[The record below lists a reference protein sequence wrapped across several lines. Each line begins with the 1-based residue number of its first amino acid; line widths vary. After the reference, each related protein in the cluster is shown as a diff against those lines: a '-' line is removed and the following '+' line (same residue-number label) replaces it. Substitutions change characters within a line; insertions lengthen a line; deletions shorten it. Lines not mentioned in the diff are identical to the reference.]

1 MSAEIDPKEGNGYP
15 HRKYPSGEMVYAT
28 ELESAEKARS
38 CGFESHLGYHLF
50 FKREAIMQ
58 TQKELDRMES
68 DWEARWEDEYQ
79 EYLESLD
86 EEDDED
92 EDDDYNEEDND
103 Y

>member
-1 MSAEIDPKEGNGYP
+1 
-15 HRKYPSGEMVYAT
+15 
-28 ELESAEKARS
+28 
-38 CGFESHLGYHLF
+38 
-50 FKREAIMQ
+50 MQ

-86 EEDDED
+86 DEEDDYD
-92 EDDDYNEEDND
+92 EEDND

>member
-1 MSAEIDPKEGNGYP
+1 
-15 HRKYPSGEMVYAT
+15 
-28 ELESAEKARS
+28 
-38 CGFESHLGYHLF
+38 
-50 FKREAIMQ
+50 MQ

-79 EYLESLD
+79 EYLESL

-92 EDDDYNEEDND
+92 EDDDYDEEDND

>member
-1 MSAEIDPKEGNGYP
+1 
-15 HRKYPSGEMVYAT
+15 
-28 ELESAEKARS
+28 
-38 CGFESHLGYHLF
+38 
-50 FKREAIMQ
+50 MQ

-86 EEDDED
+86 EEDED
-92 EDDDYNEEDND
+92 EDDEYDEEDND

>member
-1 MSAEIDPKEGNGYP
+1 
-15 HRKYPSGEMVYAT
+15 
-28 ELESAEKARS
+28 
-38 CGFESHLGYHLF
+38 
-50 FKREAIMQ
+50 MQ

-86 EEDDED
+86 EEDAED
-92 EDDDYNEEDND
+92 EDAAGDEEAND

>member
-1 MSAEIDPKEGNGYP
+1 
-15 HRKYPSGEMVYAT
+15 
-28 ELESAEKARS
+28 
-38 CGFESHLGYHLF
+38 
-50 FKREAIMQ
+50 MQ

-86 EEDDED
+86 EEDED
-92 EDDDYNEEDND
+92 EDDDCDEEDND

>member
-1 MSAEIDPKEGNGYP
+1 
-15 HRKYPSGEMVYAT
+15 
-28 ELESAEKARS
+28 
-38 CGFESHLGYHLF
+38 
-50 FKREAIMQ
+50 MQ

-86 EEDDED
+86 EEDDDYDE
-92 EDDDYNEEDND
+92 EDDDYDEEDND

>member
-1 MSAEIDPKEGNGYP
+1 
-15 HRKYPSGEMVYAT
+15 
-28 ELESAEKARS
+28 
-38 CGFESHLGYHLF
+38 
-50 FKREAIMQ
+50 MQ

-86 EEDDED
+86 EDDDDYE
-92 EDDDYNEEDND
+92 EDDDDYDEEDND

>member
-1 MSAEIDPKEGNGYP
+1 
-15 HRKYPSGEMVYAT
+15 
-28 ELESAEKARS
+28 
-38 CGFESHLGYHLF
+38 
-50 FKREAIMQ
+50 MQ

-86 EEDDED
+86 EDDED
-92 EDDDYNEEDND
+92 EDDDYDEEDND

>member
-1 MSAEIDPKEGNGYP
+1 
-15 HRKYPSGEMVYAT
+15 
-28 ELESAEKARS
+28 
-38 CGFESHLGYHLF
+38 
-50 FKREAIMQ
+50 MQ
-58 TQKELDRMES
+58 TQKELDRVES

-92 EDDDYNEEDND
+92 EDDDYDEEDND

>member
-1 MSAEIDPKEGNGYP
+1 
-15 HRKYPSGEMVYAT
+15 
-28 ELESAEKARS
+28 
-38 CGFESHLGYHLF
+38 
-50 FKREAIMQ
+50 MQ

-68 DWEARWEDEYQ
+68 DGEARWEDEYQ

-92 EDDDYNEEDND
+92 ADDEEDND

>member
-1 MSAEIDPKEGNGYP
+1 
-15 HRKYPSGEMVYAT
+15 MVYAT
-28 ELESAEKARS
+28 ELESVEKQGS
-38 CGFESHLGYHLF
+38 WGFDSLLVYHLF

-58 TQKELDRMES
+58 TQKELDRMEY

-86 EEDDED
+86 EEDED
-92 EDDDYNEEDND
+92 EDDDYDEEDND